1 MRGVK
6 TRGRSVNVIA
16 SGERERL
23 LDPIDRI
30 SEILFGLI
38 MAVTI
43 VGSLSI
49 ATAGRDEM
57 RTITM
62 AALGCN
68 LAWGLVDAVM
78 YLIRTMSERSHNRAL
93 ATRILGADEDS
104 AYRLIAAALPEH
116 VARIVGPAEIE
127 GMRRRLLELQ
137 FSEHAILRPRDWL
150 EAIGIFVLVVIA
162 TFPVVVPFLITS
174 VGYAVSGRNRARALR
189 GACEAAGDRDCD
201 GCIWSGTYRCRQGIG
216 RLMAAPPCG
225 ACNASLRCVVSPSR
239 RVVVGR
245 PERANTASIDLFS
258 ASTSASSAAMP

>member
-174 VGYAVSGRNRARALR
+174 DAALAIRSLQAITLGMLFLAGIALGRYAAHAKPLVTGIVMAVFGAVLIAAVKAL
-189 GACEAAGDRDCD
+189 GG
-201 GCIWSGTYRCRQGIG
+201 
-216 RLMAAPPCG
+216 
-225 ACNASLRCVVSPSR
+225 
-239 RVVVGR
+239 
-245 PERANTASIDLFS
+245 
-258 ASTSASSAAMP
+258 